1 MEFGIE
7 KCTILVINN
16 GKAETK
22 GIELTNQDIIS
33 LLNKNG
39 DCKCLGILKA
49 DAIKQE
55 EKKAKT
61 INKEKKQE

>member
-1 MEFGIE
+1 MYN
-7 KCTILVINN
+7 TLVINN